1 MFKKENETI
10 SRLAKGCRKEK
21 GEFNMYEV
29 IDINGKVV
37 REFPSKNQAEK
48 FKKECNA
55 HGKYGLKVIKKE
67 VRK

>member
-1 MFKKENETI
+1 
-10 SRLAKGCRKEK
+10 
-21 GEFNMYEV
+21 MYEV